1 MIPLTS
7 KGKANPGHLTFIF
20 LDILL
25 ASLLVTAGGLYC
37 SYVLD
42 NSKLKEIGSAVTM
55 NITSNP
61 EKVIKL
67 LDWIYHNKVF
77 GKNRDYLIFK
87 SLGATPVSV
96 LEKGGDCADKSK
108 LMWSILDQ
116 IGINSTM
123 IVLYDPKTGKPVHT
137 VIEAEYSP
145 GKRMIVDPV
154 YNLFFPKGNIEYYGL
169 IEMRKDAKILED
181 RVTYL
186 RSKAKAEDKINRY
199 HLHSSTYHFATSMN
213 WRKNPFT
220 RLLFRVLYPY
230 YGDNIYVIK
239 RPAFLERPKM
249 FLVFILCFVIINSFV
264 IRIVSKRHLPTKSCI
279 LLETIFRKLK

>member
-7 KGKANPGHLTFIF
+7 KRKANPGHLTFIF

-25 ASLLVTAGGLYC
+25 ASLLFATGGLYC

-42 NSKLKEIGSAVTM
+42 NSKLKEIGIAVTM

-61 EKVIKL
+61 EKVIKV
-67 LDWIYHNKVF
+67 LDWIYHNKGF
-77 GKNRDYLIFK
+77 GKNRDYFIFK
-87 SLGATPVSV
+87 SLGAAPVSV

-123 IVLYDPKTGKPVHT
+123 IMLYDPKTGKPVHT
-137 VIEAEYSP
+137 VLEAEYSP
-145 GKRMIVDPV
+145 GKRMIVDPA
-154 YNLFFPKGNIEYYGL
+154 YNLFFPKGNTEYYGL

-181 RVTYL
+181 KVTHL

-230 YGDNIYVIK
+230 YGDNIYGIR

-249 FLVFILCFVIINSFV
+249 VLVFILCFVIINGFL
-264 IRIVSKRHLPTKSCI
+264 IRMVSKRLIERDIC
-279 LLETIFRKLK
+279 L